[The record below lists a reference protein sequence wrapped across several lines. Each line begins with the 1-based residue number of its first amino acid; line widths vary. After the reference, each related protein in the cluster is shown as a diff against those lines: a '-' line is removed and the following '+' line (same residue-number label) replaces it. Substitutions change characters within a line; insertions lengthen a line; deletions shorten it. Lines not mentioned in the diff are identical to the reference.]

1 VTRLPDHVILI
12 MTEGEWDTAAFMSD
26 HPNLAAEAVSEAER
40 RKAAGSAV
48 HVLRVPL
55 DQAAE
60 IDAVPQQ
67 IIPPSLVDRA

>member
-12 MTEGEWDTAAFMSD
+12 MTEGQWDTAAFMSD
-26 HPNLAAEAVSEAER
+26 HPDLAAQVVSEAES

-60 IDAVPQQ
+60 IDAVPEQT
-67 IIPPSLVDRA
+67 IPPSLQDRA